1 MNTFKKIATLIFG
14 YGISQ
19 FIVVLLPII
28 LLPILT
34 RNLTVVEFADYSIYK
49 VILGLFTPLI
59 AFTLS
64 TYLLKNFYDSLKNSA
79 NNFIINASLLSLLFT
94 LGLIVMSLILKD
106 PLQIFLQLQDY
117 SVIVYALINT
127 FLFAVY
133 TLLLTLYRAKSNMR
147 HFFISNLIVFSITV
161 GGVLFI
167 SNLNFIN
174 LKLVLG
180 IHMIAYLIS
189 ATLNNVYKIIE
200 NFL

>member
-79 NNFIINASLLSLLFT
+79 NNFIINAS
-94 LGLIVMSLILKD
+94 
-106 PLQIFLQLQDY
+106 
-117 SVIVYALINT
+117 
-127 FLFAVY
+127 
-133 TLLLTLYRAKSNMR
+133 
-147 HFFISNLIVFSITV
+147 FIKF
-161 GGVLFI
+161 
-167 SNLNFIN
+167 
-174 LKLVLG
+174 
-180 IHMIAYLIS
+180 Y
-189 ATLNNVYKIIE
+189 
-200 NFL
+200 